1 MNERCFAMQRGG
13 KCRALTVNCPGY
25 AACGFYKP
33 RWKYEKDQRMAYTK
47 LRALP
52 MDRQQEIADKYF
64 KGAMP
69 WRENENE

>member
-1 MNERCFAMQRGG
+1 MKNGG
-13 KCRALTVNCPGY
+13 CRALDGNCPGY

-33 RWKYEKDQRMAYTK
+33 CWKYEKDQRMAYGK

-69 WRENENE
+69 WRGNENE

>member
-1 MNERCFAMQRGG
+1 MKNGS
-13 KCRALTVNCPGY
+13 CRALDGNCPGY
-25 AACGFYKP
+25 AGCGFYKP
-33 RWKYEKDQRMAYTK
+33 RWKYEKDRRLMQVR

-52 MDRQQEIADKYF
+52 LDRQQKIADKYF